1 MKLEKGDFVKYRI
14 MVDDD
19 NGNPTNEILEEGEA
33 QILDVYS
40 KGTLKLDTESGLAAW
55 PNECEKIKPKVRGNW
70 VVHCDIE
77 CPKCG
82 HDNDLMDE
90 DEWWVISNP
99 GESKDLD
106 NPEVFTCRKCKFEML
121 LTGTDY

>member
-1 MKLEKGDFVKYRI
+1 MPVETPENID
-14 MVDDD
+14 
-19 NGNPTNEILEEGEA
+19 
-33 QILDVYS
+33 
-40 KGTLKLDTESGLAAW
+40 
-55 PNECEKIKPKVRGNW
+55 PNVRGNW

-90 DEWWVISNP
+90 DEWWVISNI
-99 GESKDLD
+99 GENKDLST
-106 NPEVFTCRKCKFEML
+106 PEKLTCKKCKFEML